1 MCIGPKMPKV
11 QPVIPPPVYIAESV
25 DSQVASEK
33 ARQRARAAS
42 SYGRQATILASA
54 YGQTGSAP
62 TGQQKMATGS

>member
-1 MCIGPKMPKV
+1 MCMAPKAPKV
-11 QPVIPPPVYIAESV
+11 TPVAPPPMYIAESV

-42 SYGRQATILASA
+42 SYGRQSTIMASA
-54 YGQTGSAP
+54 YGQTGSPP